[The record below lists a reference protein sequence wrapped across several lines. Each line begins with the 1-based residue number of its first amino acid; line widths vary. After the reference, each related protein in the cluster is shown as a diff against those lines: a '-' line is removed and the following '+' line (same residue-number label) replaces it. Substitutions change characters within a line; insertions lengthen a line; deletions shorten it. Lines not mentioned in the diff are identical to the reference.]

1 MSLEINDIDIDID
14 VETAEAMA
22 SIESIPAAIVVEEVI
37 EPKTRGRKPKNKQY
51 FTKDTENAIL
61 LYNQLEDDYA
71 RNKLYEKEIKYPFD
85 KLVENIIHT
94 FKFYHFDVPYE
105 DVKHEVVAFLNEKIH
120 KYVDPNKGKAFS
132 YFSIIAKNYLII
144 HNNGNYNKFKN
155 TEQPEVID
163 EKRNLINEVL
173 REEDVQEKSEFMDL
187 FVKYM
192 DDNLSS
198 IFKKQA
204 DMSVADSVLELFRNR
219 ENIENFNK
227 KALYILIRDR
237 TGVKTQYIT
246 RVVNTMKNAYV
257 EMYDNYRK
265 TGIATINQ
273 AKFKKS
279 EFLE

>member
-1 MSLEINDIDIDID
+1 MNIQTNEQGPIALIDLNAETTLEDIK
-14 VETAEAMA
+14 
-22 SIESIPAAIVVEEVI
+22 AIEVI
-37 EPKTRGRKPKNKQY
+37 EAIVPKTRGRKPKTKQY

-61 LYNQLEDDYA
+61 LYNQLEDDIE
-71 RNKLYEKEIKYPFD
+71 RNKLYDQQIKYPLD

-120 KYVDPNKGKAFS
+120 KYTDPNKGKAFS

-144 HNNGNYNKFKN
+144 ANNGNYNKFKA
-155 TEQPEVID
+155 TDQPEAID
-163 EKRNLINEVL
+163 DRRNVINEVM
-173 REEDVQEKSEFMDL
+173 RSDEVQEKSEFMDL
-187 FVKYM
+187 FIKYM
-192 DDNLSS
+192 DDNLS
-198 IFKKQA
+198 ILFKKQP
-204 DMSVADSVLELFRNR
+204 DMSVADSVLELFRTR

-246 RVVNTMKNAYV
+246 RVVNLMKVAYM
-257 EMYDNYRK
+257 EMYMSYKK
-265 TGIATINQ
+265 TGVASLNH

>member
-1 MSLEINDIDIDID
+1 MSLQDNIDNVENIEVSEILD
-14 VETAEAMA
+14 VPEVEIILA
-22 SIESIPAAIVVEEVI
+22 S

-61 LYNQLEDDYA
+61 LYNQLEDSHE
-71 RNKLYEKEIKYPFD
+71 RNKLYDAQIKYPFD

-120 KYVDPNKGKAFS
+120 KYTDPTKGKAFS

-144 HNNGNYNKFKN
+144 HNNANYNKFKN
-155 TEQPEVID
+155 TEQPEAID
-163 EKRNLINEVL
+163 NKRNVINEVM
-173 REEDVQEKSEFMDL
+173 REEYVQEKSEFMDL

-192 DDNLSS
+192 DDNLNSL
-198 IFKKQA
+198 FKKQS
-204 DMSVADSVLELFRNR
+204 DIQVADSVLELFRNR
-219 ENIENFNK
+219 QNIENFNK
-227 KALYILIRDR
+227 KALYIMIRDR

-246 RVVNTMKNAYV
+246 RVVNTMKNAYA
-257 EMYDNYRK
+257 EMYYNYK
-265 TGIATINQ
+265 HTGFATLNQ
-273 AKFKKS
+273 SKFKNS

>member
-1 MSLEINDIDIDID
+1 MSKEINLTELDLSKLQLLEAD
-14 VETAEAMA
+14 VETVLKAEPVA
-22 SIESIPAAIVVEEVI
+22 ET
-37 EPKTRGRKPKNKQY
+37 KTRGRKPKNKQY
-51 FTKDTENAIL
+51 FTKETEDAIL
-61 LYNQLEDDYA
+61 LYNQLENSIE
-71 RNKLYEKEIKYPFD
+71 RNKLYEAKIKYPFD

-120 KYVDPNKGKAFS
+120 KYTDPSKGKAFS

-144 HNNGNYNKFKN
+144 NNNLNYDKFKN
-155 TEQPEVID
+155 KEQPEAID
-163 EKRNLINEVL
+163 DARNVINEVL
-173 REEDVQEKSEFMDL
+173 REEEVQEKSEFMDL

-192 DDNLSS
+192 DENLAN
-198 IFKKQA
+198 IFKKPA
-204 DMSVADSVLELFRNR
+204 DMLVADSVLELFRNR

-246 RVVNTMKNAYV
+246 RVVNILKLAYV
-257 EMYDNYRK
+257 EMYQNYK
-265 TGIATINQ
+265 FTGVVTLNQ
-273 AKFKKS
+273 NKFKKS

>member
-1 MSLEINDIDIDID
+1 MNTEINIIDAD
-14 VETAEAMA
+14 VDEVIA
-22 SIESIPAAIVVEEVI
+22 SSKEVITNEEVVTDEVVEV
-37 EPKTRGRKPKNKQY
+37 KTRGRKPKNKQY

-61 LYNQLEDDYA
+61 LYNQLENDYE
-71 RNKLYEKEIKYPFD
+71 RNKIYDAEIKYPFD

-120 KYVDPNKGKAFS
+120 KYTDPNKGKAFS

-163 EKRNLINEVL
+163 DRRNVINEVL

-187 FVKYM
+187 FIKYM

-198 IFKKQA
+198 MFKKQA

-246 RVVNTMKNAYV
+246 RVVNTMKNAYM
-257 EMYDNYRK
+257 EMYGNYKK
-265 TGIATINQ
+265 TGFATINQ

>member
-1 MSLEINDIDIDID
+1 MNRVIYSSNTVL
-14 VETAEAMA
+14 VSTA
-22 SIESIPAAIVVEEVI
+22 PAATSHTGLFDLKLIDRVQSAQASFSTQVKRFKQI
-37 EPKTRGRKPKNKQY
+37 GFGDFLLDNFYAPPKISFNLSY
-51 FTKDTENAIL
+51 YNSDTSNEAIL
-61 LYNQLEDDYA
+61 G
-71 RNKLYEKEIKYPFD
+71 
-85 KLVENIIHT
+85 
-94 FKFYHFDVPYE
+94 FDV
-105 DVKHEVVAFLNEKIH
+105 
-120 KYVDPNKGKAFS
+120 
-132 YFSIIAKNYLII
+132 
-144 HNNGNYNKFKN
+144 NG
-155 TEQPEVID
+155 E
-163 EKRNLINEVL
+163 
-173 REEDVQEKSEFMDL
+173 
-187 FVKYM
+187 
-192 DDNLSS
+192 S
-198 IFKKQA
+198 IFKNQA

>member
-1 MSLEINDIDIDID
+1 MNTEINIIDAD
-14 VETAEAMA
+14 VDEVIA
-22 SIESIPAAIVVEEVI
+22 SSGEVVSNEEIIIEEVVEV
-37 EPKTRGRKPKNKQY
+37 KTRGRKPKNKQY

-61 LYNQLEDDYA
+61 LYNQLENDYE
-71 RNKLYEKEIKYPFD
+71 RNKLYDAEIKYPFD

-120 KYVDPNKGKAFS
+120 KYIDPNKGKAFS

-163 EKRNLINEVL
+163 DRRNVINEVL

-198 IFKKQA
+198 MFKKQA
-204 DMSVADSVLELFRNR
+204 DMLVADSVLELFRNR

-246 RVVNTMKNAYV
+246 RVVNTMKNAYM
-257 EMYDNYRK
+257 EMYGNYKK
-265 TGIATINQ
+265 TGFATINQ

>member
-1 MSLEINDIDIDID
+1 MSSQNNQEI
-14 VETAEAMA
+14 EA
-22 SIESIPAAIVVEEVI
+22 
-37 EPKTRGRKPKNKQY
+37 PKTRGRKPKNKQY
-51 FTKDTENAIL
+51 FTKETENAIL
-61 LYNQLEDDYA
+61 LYNTLSDEYE
-71 RNKLYEKEIKYPFD
+71 RNKIYEQHIKYPFE

-120 KYVDPNKGKAFS
+120 KYTDPSKGKAFS

-155 TEQPEVID
+155 TEQPEAID
-163 EKRNLINEVL
+163 ENRNVINEVT
-173 REEDVQEKSEFMDL
+173 RDEAVQEKSEFMDL
-187 FVKYM
+187 YIKYM
-192 DDNLSS
+192 DTNLSTL
-198 IFKKQA
+198 FRKQS
-204 DMSVADSVLELFRNR
+204 DMNVADSVLELFRNR

-246 RVVNTMKNAYV
+246 RVVNLMKVAYE
-257 EMYDNYRK
+257 EMYTNYKK
-265 TGIATINQ
+265 TGIAALNHS
-273 AKFKKS
+273 KFKQKS

>member
-1 MSLEINDIDIDID
+1 MNTEINIIDAD
-14 VETAEAMA
+14 VDEVIA
-22 SIESIPAAIVVEEVI
+22 SSGEVVSNEEIVIEEVVEV
-37 EPKTRGRKPKNKQY
+37 KTRGRKPKNKQY

-61 LYNQLEDDYA
+61 LYNQLENDYE
-71 RNKLYEKEIKYPFD
+71 RNKLYDAEIKYPFD

-120 KYVDPNKGKAFS
+120 KYIDPNKGKAFS

-163 EKRNLINEVL
+163 DRRNVINEVL

-198 IFKKQA
+198 MFKKQA
-204 DMSVADSVLELFRNR
+204 DMLVADSVLELFRNR

-246 RVVNTMKNAYV
+246 RVVNTMKNAYM
-257 EMYDNYRK
+257 EMYGNYKK
-265 TGIATINQ
+265 TGFATINQ

>member
-1 MSLEINDIDIDID
+1 MNIEINIIDAD
-14 VETAEAMA
+14 VDEVIA
-22 SIESIPAAIVVEEVI
+22 SSGEVVSNEEIVIEEVVEA
-37 EPKTRGRKPKNKQY
+37 KTRGRKPKNKQY

-61 LYNQLEDDYA
+61 LYNQLENDYE
-71 RNKLYEKEIKYPFD
+71 RNKLYDAEIKYPFA

-120 KYVDPNKGKAFS
+120 KYIDPNKGKAFS

-155 TEQPEVID
+155 TEQPEIID
-163 EKRNLINEVL
+163 TRRNVINEVM

-198 IFKKQA
+198 MFKKQA
-204 DMSVADSVLELFRNR
+204 DMLVADSVLELFRNR

-246 RVVNTMKNAYV
+246 RVVNTMKNAYM
-257 EMYDNYRK
+257 EMYGNYKK
-265 TGIATINQ
+265 TGFATINQ

>member
-1 MSLEINDIDIDID
+1 MSLQDNLENTDTVEILESPK
-14 VETAEAMA
+14 VEIA
-22 SIESIPAAIVVEEVI
+22 VVS

-61 LYNQLEDDYA
+61 LYNQLEDEYD
-71 RNKLYEKEIKYPFD
+71 RNKLYDAEIKYPFD

-144 HNNGNYNKFKN
+144 HNNANYNKFKN
-155 TEQPEVID
+155 TEPTEAID
-163 EKRNLINEVL
+163 DQRNIINEVL
-173 REEDVQEKSEFMDL
+173 REEEVAEKKEFMDL
-187 FVKYM
+187 FVEYM
-192 DDNLSS
+192 DNNLTAL
-198 IFKKQA
+198 FKKQA
-204 DMSVADSVLELFRNR
+204 DIQVAYSVLELFRNR

-246 RVVNTMKNAYV
+246 RGVNAMKYAYA
-257 EMYDNYRK
+257 EMYFTYK
-265 TGIATINQ
+265 HTGNVSLDKAR
-273 AKFKKS
+273 FKKS

>member
-1 MSLEINDIDIDID
+1 MNLQDNDN
-14 VETAEAMA
+14 AM
-22 SIESIPAAIVVEEVI
+22 IEDSPEVI
-37 EPKTRGRKPKNKQY
+37 LAKAVDVIPDTIVEDVPEKKSRGRKPKNKQY
-51 FTKDTENAIL
+51 FTKETEDAIL
-61 LYNQLEDDYA
+61 LYNTLSNDID
-71 RNKLYEKEIKYPFD
+71 RNRLYDAQIKYPFD

-120 KYVDPNKGKAFS
+120 KYTDPTKGKAFS

-144 HNNGNYNKFKN
+144 HNNANYNKFKN
-155 TEQPEVID
+155 TEQPEAID
-163 EKRNLINEVL
+163 DRRNIINEVM
-173 REEDVQEKSEFMDL
+173 RAEEVEEKSEFMDL
-187 FVKYM
+187 FVDYM
-192 DDNLSS
+192 DNNLTVL
-198 IFKKQA
+198 FKKQT
-204 DMSVADSVLELFRNR
+204 DIHVADSVLELFRNR

-246 RVVNTMKNAYV
+246 RVVNALKNAYA
-257 EMYDNYRK
+257 EMYFNYK
-265 TGIATINQ
+265 HTGYATLNQ

>member
-1 MSLEINDIDIDID
+1 MNTQTNTIDTTALID
-14 VETAEAMA
+14 VNAEPTLEEIKAAEAA
-22 SIESIPAAIVVEEVI
+22 EVVVA
-37 EPKTRGRKPKNKQY
+37 KTRGRKPKTKQY

-61 LYNQLEDDYA
+61 LYNQLEDDFE
-71 RNKLYEKEIKYPFD
+71 RNKLYDQQIKYPFE

-120 KYVDPNKGKAFS
+120 KYTDPSKGKAFS

-144 HNNGNYNKFKN
+144 HNNGNYNKFKA
-155 TEQPEVID
+155 TDQPEAID
-163 EKRNLINEVL
+163 DNRNVVNEVM
-173 REEDVQEKSEFMDL
+173 RDEEVQEKSEFMDL
-187 FVKYM
+187 FIKYM
-192 DDNLSS
+192 DANLTVL
-198 IFKKQA
+198 FKKQT
-204 DMSVADSVLELFRNR
+204 DMSVADSVLELFRTR

-246 RVVNTMKNAYV
+246 RVVNLMKVAYM
-257 EMYDNYRK
+257 EMYMNYKK
-265 TGIATINQ
+265 TGVATLNH

>member
-1 MSLEINDIDIDID
+1 MSLQDNIDNVENIEVSEILD
-14 VETAEAMA
+14 VPEVEIILA
-22 SIESIPAAIVVEEVI
+22 S

-61 LYNQLEDDYA
+61 LYNQLEDNHE
-71 RNKLYEKEIKYPFD
+71 RNKLYDTQIKYPFD

-120 KYVDPNKGKAFS
+120 KYTDPTKGKAFS

-144 HNNGNYNKFKN
+144 HNNANYNKFKN
-155 TEQPEVID
+155 TEQPEAID
-163 EKRNLINEVL
+163 NKRNVINEVM
-173 REEDVQEKSEFMDL
+173 REEYVQEKSEFMDL

-192 DDNLSS
+192 DNNLNSL
-198 IFKKQA
+198 FKKQS
-204 DMSVADSVLELFRNR
+204 DIQVADSVLELFRNR
-219 ENIENFNK
+219 QNIENFNK
-227 KALYILIRDR
+227 KALYIMIRDR

-246 RVVNTMKNAYV
+246 RVVNTMKNAYA
-257 EMYDNYRK
+257 EMYYNYK
-265 TGIATINQ
+265 HTGFATLNQ
-273 AKFKKS
+273 SKFKKS

>member
-1 MSLEINDIDIDID
+1 MNTEINIIDADVDEVIASSKEVITNEEVVTEEV
-14 VETAEAMA
+14 VET
-22 SIESIPAAIVVEEVI
+22 
-37 EPKTRGRKPKNKQY
+37 KTRGRKPKNKQY

-61 LYNQLEDDYA
+61 LYNQLENDYE
-71 RNKLYEKEIKYPFD
+71 RNKLYEAEIKYPFD

-120 KYVDPNKGKAFS
+120 KYTDPNKGKAFS

-163 EKRNLINEVL
+163 DRRNVINEVL

-198 IFKKQA
+198 MFKKHA

-246 RVVNTMKNAYV
+246 RVVNTMKNAYM
-257 EMYDNYRK
+257 EMYSNYKK
-265 TGIATINQ
+265 TGFATINQ

>member
-1 MSLEINDIDIDID
+1 MNTLDNLENIELTKPIEVPE
-14 VETAEAMA
+14 VELALTN
-22 SIESIPAAIVVEEVI
+22 

-61 LYNQLEDDYA
+61 LYNQLEDNYD
-71 RNKLYEKEIKYPFD
+71 RNKLYDAQIKYPFD

-120 KYVDPNKGKAFS
+120 KYTDPTKGKAFS

-144 HNNGNYNKFKN
+144 HNNTNYNKFKN
-155 TEQPEVID
+155 TEQPEAID
-163 EKRNLINEVL
+163 ARRNIINEVM
-173 REEDVQEKSEFMDL
+173 REEDIQEKSEFMDL

-192 DDNLSS
+192 DDNLNTL
-198 IFKKQA
+198 FKKHA
-204 DMSVADSVLELFRNR
+204 DIQVADSVLELFKNR
-219 ENIENFNK
+219 VNIENFNK
-227 KALYILIRDR
+227 KALYIMIRDR

-246 RVVNTMKNAYV
+246 RVVNTMKNAYI
-257 EMYDNYRK
+257 EMYYNYK
-265 TGIATINQ
+265 HTGFATLNQ
-273 AKFKKS
+273 SKFKKS